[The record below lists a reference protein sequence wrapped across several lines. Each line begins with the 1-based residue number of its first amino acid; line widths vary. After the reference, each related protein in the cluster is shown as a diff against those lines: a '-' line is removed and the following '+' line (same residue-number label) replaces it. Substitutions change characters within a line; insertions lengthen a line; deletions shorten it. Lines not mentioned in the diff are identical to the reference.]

1 MEMLGTLRLAFQTLA
16 GDLAVEGLGAG
27 RHLLAEGEHGGRPLP
42 FQEGVVVDRR
52 TAWPKVARRA
62 L

>member
-1 MEMLGTLRLAFQTLA
+1 MLGTLRLAFQTLA
-16 GDLAVEGLGAG
+16 GGHLAVEGLGAG

-42 FQEGVVVDRR
+42 FQEGVVVDPR